1 MCCFSRVKRSW
12 RPLRAAPDEG
22 VAPREVG
29 PEEEEEE
36 AGPEEGDEGG
46 PEEEG

>member
-29 PEEEEEE
+29 PEEEEE